1 MSNNHETL
9 WNNQENS
16 IEQNRHINS
25 LMVRFIRKKKG
36 VPAYSLTNVSRN
48 SRTFPHSI
56 TNKEGGN
63 GKSSKFETNDKRVR
77 NHPSREMIPGERFK
91 NKHKSINS

>member
-25 LMVRFIRKKKG
+25 LMVRFIKQLTGKRKEFLPTASQTLAETPG
-36 VPAYSLTNVSRN
+36 LSL
-48 SRTFPHSI
+48 I
-56 TNKEGGN
+56 Q
-63 GKSSKFETNDKRVR
+63 
-77 NHPSREMIPGERFK
+77 
-91 NKHKSINS
+91 